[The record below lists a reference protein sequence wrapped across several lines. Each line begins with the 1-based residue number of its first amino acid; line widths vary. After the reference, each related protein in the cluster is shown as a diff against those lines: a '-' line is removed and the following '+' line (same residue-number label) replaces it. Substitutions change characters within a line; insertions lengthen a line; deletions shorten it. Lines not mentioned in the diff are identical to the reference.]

1 MNEKLQNE
9 NFSTHSTE
17 QFPEEI
23 AALQTGKELPKVAN
37 CYSLTHFDE
46 NGLLRAKGRISQSH
60 LDYETKHPILL
71 HWKHHAVELFLR
83 NEHLRYYHEG
93 TEYVRNQV
101 QSNYWIL
108 GIRNA
113 LRSIKAK
120 CVTCRK
126 GNVQTLKP
134 QMAELRRT
142 TSSFKPIH
150 ECWEWTT
157 LDHS

>member
-1 MNEKLQNE
+1 MKIFRLIQQ
-9 NFSTHSTE
+9 E

-23 AALQTGKELPKVAN
+23 TALQTGKELPK
-37 CYSLTHFDE
+37 CSKLLQIDPFLDG
-46 NGLLRAKGRISQSH
+46 NGLLRAKGRISKSH

-134 QMAELRRT
+134 QMAELPEERLVASHPFT
-142 TSSFKPIH
+142 NVGVDY
-150 ECWEWTT
+150 